1 MMGSKKRWLTAKPWE
16 RWHDGKVHGAEAIV
30 DVLERDMLLKVIH
43 MTLSNNDNIY
53 QLKCRNMSY
62 N

>member
-1 MMGSKKRWLTAKPWE
+1 MMGSKKRRLTAKPWE

-30 DVLERDMLLKVIH
+30 DGDMLLKVIH
-43 MTLSNNDNIY
+43 MTLSNNDNSY